1 MEKSNSLKRGFSF
14 LPILIL
20 LIIQQSFAGKLFLFT
35 TPSTSDNSITF
46 SDEARDYVANNNID
60 YNLDP
65 SMPSPLGNRTGVK
78 FVYLPSPGGINDGD
92 IIVFSITNGYFS
104 EKMRKCW
111 LVFYEQNGID
121 NDFNGIGDRNYDYN
135 HDGDSLDSIVVGESI
150 GIYDTE
156 IYMRIVESDPYPSG
170 GLLYLACAEDNEPP
184 ISSADSD
191 SMAPITYDEMYNLV
205 INFKKRKPT
214 DIGVRGSDESNICL
228 NVSEAYSC
236 CPQAFLD
243 DLTTDDVCFIKF
255 KKQFSLSIHPS
266 LSVIDTYPESLGSVD
281 CSNSKDGIFK
291 CYDTSYKPGSGFED
305 ITGSITTSDSCTDR
319 FATGG
324 WIRLENDPS
333 GEIEDYIHI
342 GTSGWKAKF
351 YAYLYDVSG
360 KYSCDNSSTGYK
372 GLDLNRV
379 FIDNN
384 GNKGTD
390 ADLDHTRPGINDI
403 KFKPGRECSVED
415 INVLESGT
423 ASSTKIILPHGGFWE
438 DDIYVGVT
446 GNDRLK
452 WVKWGLNISLSIIA
466 PDNTEAYTYEMDET
480 DPSVIKLIN
489 SCCYENDP
497 VPYFLKWEPNGDEA
511 YIPHLLNNSLTYVK
525 ISNNSCWDAEVYA
538 RVWDEKG
545 HVVDNVY
552 LGTVPAHGGKI
563 VWGNEIFAKA
573 HALNPEIGG
582 GYGTFSAI
590 LTVGAPKRDVEF
602 AVGDSRAGKGK
613 MLPVYDLNGEELYYR
628 NVDFDEDIFEK

>member
-1 MEKSNSLKRGFSF
+1 MEKLIEFKWKMHLLTISF
-14 LPILIL
+14 LSIFNL
-20 LIIQQSFAGKLFLFT
+20 SFAGKIFVFT
-35 TPSTSDNSITF
+35 TPSTPDNSITV
-46 SDEARDYVANNNID
+46 SEEARDYIANKNID

-65 SMPSPLGNRTGVK
+65 SMPSPLGNTIGVK
-78 FVYLPSPGGINDGD
+78 FVYLLLPGSINDGD
-92 IIVFSITNGYFS
+92 VIVFSIKNGYFS

-135 HDGDSLDSIVVGESI
+135 HDGDSLDSVVVGESV
-150 GIYDTE
+150 GIYDTD
-156 IYMRIVESDPYPSG
+156 IYMRIVESDSYPSG

-184 ISSADSD
+184 LSSADSD
-191 SMAPITYDEMYNLV
+191 SMASLTYNEMYNLV

-214 DIGVRGSDESNICL
+214 DIGVRDSDESSICL

-236 CPQAFLD
+236 CPQSFLD
-243 DLTTDDVCFIKF
+243 DLLTDDICFINF
-255 KKQFSLSIHPS
+255 KKQFSLSMHPS
-266 LSVIDTYPESLGSVD
+266 LSVIDTYPVSLGSVD

-291 CYDTSYKPGSGFED
+291 CYDDSYKPGSGFED
-305 ITGSITTSDSCTDR
+305 TTGNIITSNSCTDR

-324 WIRLENDPS
+324 WIRLENDIS
-333 GEIEDYIHI
+333 GEIEDYIHL
-342 GTSGWKAKF
+342 GTSGWKGIF
-351 YAYLYDVSG
+351 YAYLYDVNG
-360 KYSCDNSSTGYK
+360 KYTCDSSATGYK
-372 GLDLNRV
+372 GLDLSRI

-390 ADLDHTRPGINDI
+390 ADSDHTRPGTNDI
-403 KFKPGRECSVED
+403 RFNPGRDCSVEN
-415 INVLESGT
+415 INVSESGT
-423 ASSTKIILPHGGFWE
+423 PSSTRIILPHNGYWE
-438 DDIYVGVT
+438 DDVYVGVT

-452 WVKWGLNISLSIIA
+452 WVKWGLDISLSIIA
-466 PDNTEAYTYEMDET
+466 PDSTEAYTYEMDET
-480 DPSVIKLIN
+480 DPSVVKAIN

-538 RVWDEKG
+538 TVWDEKG
-545 HVVDNVY
+545 HVVSNIY

-563 VWGNEIFAKA
+563 LWGNEIFAKA

-590 LTVGAPKRDVEF
+590 LTVGAPKRDIEF

-613 MLPVYDLNGEELYYR
+613 MLPVYDLDGGFKYYR
-628 NVDFDEDIFEK
+628 NVNFDHDAFEQ